1 MIYVSKPAIISAAG
15 SSIDENLSSL
25 LSGKRFLSK
34 SSDFHPQNEFL
45 VGKFNDVLPS
55 FSSKTKEHF
64 KTRTNALL
72 LSTMLEIGDVIKRAI
87 TNYGKSRVGV
97 VLGTTTRGVEEKFEP
112 F

>member
-15 SSIDENLSSL
+15 SSSDENLSSL

-34 SSDFHPQNEFL
+34 SCEFHPQNEFL
-45 VGKFNDVLPS
+45 VGKFNSTLPS

-72 LSTMLEIGDVIKRAI
+72 LSTMLEIDEEIKERSKNMA
-87 TNYGKSRVGV
+87 KAVW
-97 VLGTTTRGVEEKFEP
+97 E
-112 F
+112 